1 MHASTI
7 FGSEYI
13 LRKILL
19 GDWQKEYKLRS
30 DMCLSG
36 RWPKS
41 GKYFSWEGRIRVLFG
56 CHMEVHDRNPK
67 MNKFFD
73 QSEIQKYVWIP
84 HGISRWKSISWKS
97 FVHSRIASSRNSFAQ
112 QVPHVHSL
120 MVRITAVSYLY
131 TSFSWNYSKVSYIA
145 WRQKFHS
152 I

>member
-13 LRKILL
+13 LMKILL

-30 DMCLSG
+30 DMCLSEG
-36 RWPKS
+36 WPKS
-41 GKYFSWEGRIRVLFG
+41 TSVEKGELEYFLDVTWKYMIETQKWISSLIRVKYRSTFEF
-56 CHMEVHDRNPK
+56 HMEFHGENQFHGNPS
-67 MNKFFD
+67 FIHALLH
-73 QSEIQKYVWIP
+73 QEILLP
-84 HGISRWKSISWKS
+84 
-97 FVHSRIASSRNSFAQ
+97 Q

-131 TSFSWNYSKVSYIA
+131 ISSSWNNSKVSYIA
-145 WRQKFHS
+145 WSQKFHS